1 MYLLDTDIIIYCIKE
16 KPRTVLSKLRKKR
29 PNDIFISS
37 ITIAE
42 LEFGVE
48 NSTFPEKNR
57 IALLEFLSIFTVL
70 PFDDKDAQEY
80 GKIKAG
86 LKKKG
91 RIIGP
96 MDLLIV
102 SQAKSKGMTL
112 VTNNVREFG
121 RISDLE
127 VENWS
132 QPGDSR

>member
-1 MYLLDTDIIIYCIKE
+1 MYLIDTDIVIYCIKE
-16 KPRTVLSKLRKKR
+16 RPHTVLSKLKKKR
-29 PNDIFISS
+29 TNDVYISS

-48 NSTFPEKNR
+48 NSKFPERNR
-57 IALLEFLSIFTVL
+57 ISLLEFLSIFTVL

-96 MDLLIV
+96 MDLLIA
-102 SQAKSKGMTL
+102 SQAKSKGM
-112 VTNNVREFG
+112 
-121 RISDLE
+121 ISG
-127 VENWS
+127 N
-132 QPGDSR
+132 

>member
-1 MYLLDTDIIIYCIKE
+1 MYLIDTDIVIYCIKE
-16 KPRTVLSKLRKKR
+16 RPHTVLSKLKKKR
-29 PNDIFISS
+29 TNDVYISS

-48 NSTFPEKNR
+48 NSKFPERNR
-57 IALLEFLSIFTVL
+57 ISLLEFLSIFTVL

-96 MDLLIV
+96 MDLLIA
-102 SQAKSKGMTL
+102 SQAKSKGMIL

-121 RISDLE
+121 RIPDLE
-127 VENWS
+127 IENWS
-132 QPGDSR
+132 QPSNGA